1 MMYDDG
7 FPMDDNLRVTECPR
21 CKNSQFSTEAD
32 FCRICG
38 TSLYNLCE
46 GEEIYDYNGN
56 YENTQYH
63 KNPGNARFCEKCG
76 KPTQFFKE
84 KFLRQFNEVN
94 KQYAQQYF
102 TENPNSTS
110 SDVEYD
116 DLPF

>member
-21 CKNSQFSTEAD
+21 CKNSQFSTEAN

-46 GEEIYDYNGN
+46 GEEVYDYNDVYQGM
-56 YENTQYH
+56 EQH
-63 KNPGNARFCEKCG
+63 RNPGNARFCEKCG
-76 KPTQFFKE
+76 KPTSFLKE
-84 KFLRQFNEVN
+84 KFLLPFNEVN
-94 KQYAQQYF
+94 ERYAKQYF
-102 TENPNSTS
+102 TENPSNSE
-110 SDVEYD
+110 DED